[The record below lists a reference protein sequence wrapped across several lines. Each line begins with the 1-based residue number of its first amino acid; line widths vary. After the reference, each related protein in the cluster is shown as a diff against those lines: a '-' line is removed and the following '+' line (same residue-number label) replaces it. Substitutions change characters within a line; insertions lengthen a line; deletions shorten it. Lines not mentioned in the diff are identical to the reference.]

1 MKRWL
6 ELRNK
11 LGAQLPGF
19 GEVIKQWFEPAGG
32 NPLCVTGCCE
42 AAVMFGSAS
51 PTLKDTDV
59 LTLATHLVRSSRK
72 KPSAKWTAL
81 TGDPQPL

>member
-1 MKRWL
+1 MTRTALLAGLGQRQEDWLKRWL

-59 LTLATHLVRSSRK
+59 LTD
-72 KPSAKWTAL
+72 SAKVN
-81 TGDPQPL
+81 